1 MDRHYGMDWLRIGAF
16 GLLIF
21 YHVGMVFVTWGFHVK
36 TAHPADWVAVPMLL
50 TNAWR
55 LTLLFVV
62 SGYASRALFAKSPGI
77 RSFLG
82 NRHARLIWPLLFG
95 VIAIVP
101 PQSWVEL
108 TTQHGY
114 THGFAWFWLHDY
126 FRFGKLDGVIL
137 PTWNHL
143 WFVVYLWA
151 YTLGLAL
158 LLALPG
164 MSRAQAVFDRLFGG
178 LGALWIP
185 IAWLIVTQLILFHRG
200 EDTHDLVHDG
210 VAHLAYFPA
219 FLFGFG
225 LAGAPAAMAALARR
239 WMPAA
244 ILAVAAYAV
253 VASVEILYPGLAV
266 PARPTIILFRV
277 AREVQ
282 CWASIA
288 ALIGIAERFWN
299 RDHGWRPMLTEAV
312 FPFYLIH
319 QTVIVLVEYWLKPL
333 GIGPVAEFVV
343 LVPATVAGCWAFYLI
358 GREIGWLRPLI
369 GLRRGPGRS
378 RKGPAADAGFRTA

>member
-21 YHVGMVFVTWGFHVK
+21 YHIGMVFVPWGFQVK
-36 TAHPADWVAVPMLL
+36 TAHPADWVTVPMLL

-62 SGYASRALFAKSPGI
+62 SGYASRALYTKSASV

-82 NRHARLIWPLLFG
+82 NRNARLLLPLLFG
-95 VIAIVP
+95 MAVIVP

-114 THGFAWFWLHDY
+114 TRSFAWFFTRDY
-126 FRFGKLDGVIL
+126 FRFGSLDGIIL

-143 WFVVYLWA
+143 WFVVYLWV
-151 YTLGLAL
+151 YTLALAAM
-158 LLALPG
+158 LALPR
-164 MSRAQAVFDRLFGG
+164 MTRAQAAFDRVFAG
-178 LGALWIP
+178 LRVLWVP
-185 IAWLIVTQLILFHRG
+185 IAWLLVFNLLLFRRN
-200 EDTHDLVHDG
+200 EDTHDLFHDG

-225 LAGAPAAMAALARR
+225 LAGSKPAMAALARFWR
-239 WMPAA
+239 
-244 ILAVAAYAV
+244 LSTVLGVAGYLI
-253 VASVEILYPGLAV
+253 VASVELAYPGFAM
-266 PARPTIILFRV
+266 PSRPIADLYHV

-299 RDHGWRPMLTEAV
+299 RDNAWRPMLTEAV
-312 FPFYLIH
+312 FPFYIIH
-319 QTVIVLVEYWLKPL
+319 QTVIVVVEYWLRPL
-333 GIGPVAEFVV
+333 QISPVAEFAI
-343 LVPATVAGCWAFYLI
+343 LVPTTIAGCWAFYLA
-358 GREIGWLRPLI
+358 GRQIGWLRPLI
-369 GLRRGPGRS
+369 GLRGRGRRDAS
-378 RKGPAADAGFRTA
+378 REQQGLRIA

>member
-16 GLLIF
+16 ALLIF
-21 YHVGMVFVTWGFHVK
+21 YHIGMVFVPWGFQVK

-62 SGYASRALFAKSPGI
+62 SGYASRALYTKSASVRG
-77 RSFLG
+77 FLR
-82 NRHARLIWPLLFG
+82 NRNARLLLPLLFG
-95 VIAIVP
+95 IALIVP

-114 THGFAWFWLHDY
+114 TQSFAWFFTRDY
-126 FRFGKLDGVIL
+126 FRFGKLYGIIL

-143 WFVVYLWA
+143 WFVVYLWV
-151 YTLGLAL
+151 YTLAL
-158 LLALPG
+158 CAMLALPRISG
-164 MSRAQAVFDRLFGG
+164 AQAVFDRIFGG
-178 LGALWIP
+178 LRVLWVP
-185 IAWLIVTQLILFHRG
+185 IAWLMVFHVILFHRA
-200 EDTHDLVHDG
+200 EETHDLFRDG

-225 LAGAPAAMAALARR
+225 LAGSKPAMAALARHWR
-239 WMPAA
+239 LSTV
-244 ILAVAAYAV
+244 LAVTGYAI
-253 VASVEILYPGLAV
+253 VASVEIAYPGFAM
-266 PARPTIILFRV
+266 PTKPIAEAFRV

-299 RDHGWRPMLTEAV
+299 RDTAWRPMLTEAV
-312 FPFYLIH
+312 FPFYIIH
-319 QTVIVLVEYWLKPL
+319 QTVIVVVEYWLLPL
-333 GIGPVAEFVV
+333 HIGPVAEFAI
-343 LVPATVAGCWAFYLI
+343 LVPATVAGCWAFYLV
-358 GREIGWLRPLI
+358 GRQIGWLRPLI
-369 GLRRGPGRS
+369 GLRGRGRRQGTVGSAGSALR
-378 RKGPAADAGFRTA
+378 AA

>member
-16 GLLIF
+16 ALLIF
-21 YHVGMVFVTWGFHVK
+21 YHIGMVFVPWGFQVK
-36 TAHPADWVAVPMLL
+36 TAHPANWVAVPMLL

-62 SGYASRALFAKSPGI
+62 SGYASRALFAKSASV

-82 NRHARLIWPLLFG
+82 NRNIRLLLPLLFG
-95 VIAIVP
+95 IAVIVP

-114 THGFAWFWLHDY
+114 TASFVSFFTHDY
-126 FRFGKLDGVIL
+126 FRFGKLEGIVL

-143 WFVVYLWA
+143 WFVVYLWV
-151 YTLGLAL
+151 YTLALAAM
-158 LLALPG
+158 LALPRLAG
-164 MSRAQAVFDRLFGG
+164 AQAAFDRVFA
-178 LGALWIP
+178 GARVLWVP
-185 IAWLIVTQLILFHRG
+185 VAWLLVFNLFLFRRT
-200 EDTHDLVHDG
+200 EDTHDLFHDG
-210 VAHLAYFPA
+210 IAHLAYFPA

-225 LAGAPAAMAALARR
+225 LAGSKPVMAALARLWR
-239 WMPAA
+239 LSAMMA
-244 ILAVAAYAV
+244 IVCYLI
-253 VASVEILYPGLAV
+253 VASVELAYPGFAIPPKLV
-266 PARPTIILFRV
+266 SELFRI

-299 RDHGWRPMLTEAV
+299 RDTSWRPMLTEAV
-312 FPFYLIH
+312 FPFYIIH
-319 QTVIVLVEYWLKPL
+319 QTVIVVVEYWLLPL
-333 GIGPVAEFVV
+333 HIGPVAEFAI

-358 GREIGWLRPLI
+358 GRQIGWLRPLI
-369 GLRRGPGRS
+369 GLRGKQPRDAS
-378 RKGPAADAGFRTA
+378 REQQGVRTA

>member
-1 MDRHYGMDWLRIGAF
+1 MERHYGMDWLRIGAF

-36 TAHPADWVAVPMLL
+36 TADPADWVAVPMLL

-62 SGYASRALFAKSPGI
+62 SGFASRALFAKSAGI
-77 RSFLG
+77 RGFLG
-82 NRHARLIWPLLFG
+82 NRNTRLLLPLAFG
-95 VIAIVP
+95 IALIVP

-108 TTQHGY
+108 VTQHGY
-114 THGFAWFWLHDY
+114 THGFLWFLTHDY
-126 FRFGKLDGVIL
+126 FRFGTLDGVIL

-151 YTLGLAL
+151 YTLALAL
-158 LLALPG
+158 LLTVRLPQ
-164 MSRAQAVFDRLFGG
+164 AQALFDRVFSGSG
-178 LGALWIP
+178 VLWVP
-185 IAWLIVTQLILFHRG
+185 IAWLLVTQMLLFQRG
-200 EDTHDLVHDG
+200 EDSHDLIHDG
-210 VAHLAYFPA
+210 IAHLAYFPA

-225 LAGAPAAMAALARR
+225 LAGSHPARAALARF
-239 WMPAA
+239 WVPAA
-244 ILAVAAYAV
+244 VLAVAGYAV
-253 VASVEILYPGLAV
+253 VASVEIAYPGFAI
-266 PARPTIILFRV
+266 PTRPIARAFHV

-299 RDHGWRPMLTEAV
+299 RDSSWRPMLTEAV
-312 FPFYLIH
+312 FPFYIIH
-319 QTVIVLVEYWLKPL
+319 QTVIILVEYWLKPL
-333 GIGPVAEFVV
+333 DIGPVAEFAI

-369 GLRRGPGRS
+369 GLRRKPRA
-378 RKGPAADAGFRTA
+378 KPEPIAADLQTA